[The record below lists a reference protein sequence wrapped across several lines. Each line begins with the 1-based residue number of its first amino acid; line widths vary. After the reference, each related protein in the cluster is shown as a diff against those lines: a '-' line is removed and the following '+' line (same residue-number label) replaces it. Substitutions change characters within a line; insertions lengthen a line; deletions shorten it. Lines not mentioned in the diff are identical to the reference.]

1 MSLIYHR
8 NFSRNLSNVFELGE
22 MGRGEGG
29 TEGSRGKVLARG
41 DVGWKGKVV
50 IV

>member
-29 TEGSRGKVLARG
+29 SEGRSKVLVSG

-50 IV
+50 MV